1 MAKRN
6 IIRQIAENRGISE
19 ADLISQELSKAGN
32 QKGIAESLGISQAAV
47 SEAMKR
53 LGFYSVVV
61 WKRKPRNADENA
73 PENQAALD
81 EFFAQLAQ
89 VESEVSA

>member
-1 MAKRN
+1 MAKRH
-6 IIRQIAENRGISE
+6 IIREIAANRGISE
-19 ADLISQELSKAGN
+19 ADLISQELSEHGN
-32 QKGIAESLGISQAAV
+32 QKGIAESLGVSQAAV

-61 WKRKPRNADENA
+61 WKRKPRNADEQS

-81 EFFAQLAQ
+81 EFFAQLAAIEGG
-89 VESEVSA
+89 VTR